1 LKIRGISV
9 QKNTK
14 MKITLERKN
23 DNFHFELK
31 NERGHIVNVDSRP
44 EFGGNDMGASPME
57 LVLMGVAGCS
67 GIDMISILKK
77 QRQEITSFKAEVEG
91 ERVQVGEAKPFKDIH
106 VAFYLEGNIKDDKA
120 AKAAQLSFDKYC
132 SVSKTLEP
140 NVTIHYKVVLNGIP
154 LTPEGE

>member
-1 LKIRGISV
+1 
-9 QKNTK
+9 
-14 MKITLERKN
+14 MKITLNRVN

-44 EFGGNDMGASPME
+44 EFGGDNMGASPME
-57 LVLMGVAGCS
+57 LILMGVAGCS

-77 QRQEITSFKAEVEG
+77 QRQQITSFKAEVEG
-91 ERVQVGEAKPFKDIH
+91 ERVQVDEAKPFKDIH
-106 VAFYLEGNIKDDKA
+106 VVFYLEGTINGDKA

-140 NVTIHYKVVLNGIP
+140 NVTIHYKVVVNGEELAKI
-154 LTPEGE
+154 

>member
-1 LKIRGISV
+1 
-9 QKNTK
+9 
-14 MKITLERKN
+14 MKVTLNRVN

-44 EFGGNDMGASPME
+44 EFGGNDMGPSPME

-91 ERVQVGEAKPFKDIH
+91 ERVQVDEAKPFKDIY
-106 VAFYLEGNIKDDKA
+106 VVFSLEGKIKGDKA
-120 AKAAQLSFDKYC
+120 AKAAQFSFDKYC

-140 NVTIHYKVVLNGIP
+140 NVTIHYKVVVNGEELAKI
-154 LTPEGE
+154 